1 MKTINQLEEEEG
13 MYMSVGGRL
22 LEDTENLY
30 YR

>member
-1 MKTINQLEEEEG
+1 MKTTNQLEEEEG
-13 MYMSVGGRL
+13 MHMSVRGGL